1 MCRAYDTGLPADP
14 GLFLGVFCL
23 VFILCVVTVGG
34 TEAFAEQP
42 EIRAA
47 VNCPRHP
54 ERCLEAGGKQRK
66 GDKGT
71 CLCWFLGTARPV
83 QFYNRWQVGDTTL
96 GVVGTPK

>member
-54 ERCLEAGGKQRK
+54 ERCLEAGGSKEKEIRALVCA
-66 GDKGT
+66 GSWE
-71 CLCWFLGTARPV
+71 LLGPSS
-83 QFYNRWQVGDTTL
+83 FTT
-96 GVVGTPK
+96 GGRSGTPR